1 MTVDINDAAPV
12 ADGVSLHDRVRDS
25 LLQSGVLTPE
35 GAARIEETM
44 RGMGLEF
51 GDAALHLGLVT
62 YAELAAA
69 LESTRR
75 TSAGRSD
82 GIIEGALQMLA
93 GARSLPVK
101 YHGIVRLGPTL
112 SLVAHPESAYSERIR
127 SLRTE
132 LLMLNG
138 DAFGGTSIAMLSP
151 CQGEGRTQLSA
162 ELAIAFSQL
171 GRRTLLVDAD
181 LRRPHMHYLFSSE
194 NPPGLAQAL
203 ALRKEPQLLSVEKL
217 PHLSLLTAGP
227 AVQNPLELLS
237 GNHFERLMTDWRKKY
252 HMVILDTPPISEYAD
267 GLAIASC
274 AEQGLIVSR
283 ADCTPHKNMKEMLR
297 RVASTRSRIVGAVI
311 NRF

>member
-1 MTVDINDAAPV
+1 VTANINAAASV
-12 ADGVSLHDRVRDS
+12 ADGVTLRDRVRDS

-35 GAARIEETM
+35 GAARIEEAM
-44 RGMGLEF
+44 RAMGLEF

-62 YAELAAA
+62 YAELSAA
-69 LESTRR
+69 LESARR
-75 TSAGRSD
+75 TSADRSD

-101 YHGIVRLGPTL
+101 YQGTVRVGPTL

-151 CQGEGRTQLSA
+151 CKSDGRTQLSA
-162 ELAIAFSQL
+162 ELAVAFSQL
-171 GRRTLLVDAD
+171 GRRTLLIDAD
-181 LRRPHMHYLFSSE
+181 LRRPHMHALFNSE

-203 ALRKEPQLLSVEKL
+203 ALRREPPLLSVEKL
-217 PHLSLLTAGP
+217 PHLSILTAGP

-237 GNHFERLMTDWRKKY
+237 SDHFERLMMDWRKKY

-297 RVASTRSRIVGAVI
+297 RVTSTRSRIVGAVI